1 MSSPKLRWV
10 QHLHPGRKISS
21 SRQKGQLWF
30 VSLADFSK
38 LISVC
43 KIPKQSCKNAILL
56 LFRLLKEL
64 YLFQSC
70 CIPYCCTLYPTVSSL
85 SLHCSYRSTV
95 PHHFIFPKLLSVK
108 RPPLINLCISVWFCP
123 ILSTNL
129 LWWTV
134 SRQNI
139 NANLWCNI
147 VQDNTAAKELLANL
161 CRCNIVQA
169 FQPPVSL

>member
-1 MSSPKLRWV
+1 M
-10 QHLHPGRKISS
+10 
-21 SRQKGQLWF
+21 QKCYPP
-30 VSLADFSK
+30 V
-38 LISVC
+38 
-43 KIPKQSCKNAILL
+43 ILL
-56 LFRLLKEL
+56 SERIIF
-64 YLFQSC
+64 FQSC
-70 CIPYCCTLYPTVSSL
+70 CILYCCILYPTVSSL

-169 FQPPVSL
+169 FQPPAVSIYEESEENSAVFKIMLESEVNLWPLCSA